1 MCPGKIYLVGKIMSS
16 INIDLIIANM
26 TRIIREL
33 KENESVCGEA
43 HSSFR
48 INQLYEELL
57 NLKSELN
64 RYESYL
70 EKYRYISLEYNGSV
84 V

>member
-26 TRIIREL
+26 TRIIEEL
-33 KENESVCGEA
+33 KINKSVCGKA
-43 HSSFR
+43 YPSFR
-48 INQLYEELL
+48 INQLHEELL

-64 RYESYL
+64 RSESCL
-70 EKYRYISLEYNGSV
+70 EEYRYISLEFHGSV

>member
-1 MCPGKIYLVGKIMSS
+1 MCPGEIYLVGKIMSS

-26 TRIIREL
+26 TRIIEEL
-33 KENESVCGEA
+33 KENESVCGKA

-48 INQLYEELL
+48 INQLYEELS
-57 NLKSELN
+57 NLKLELN
-64 RYESYL
+64 RSESCL
-70 EKYRYISLEYNGSV
+70 EKYRYISLECNGSV

>member
-26 TRIIREL
+26 TRIIEEL
-33 KENESVCGEA
+33 KVNESA
-43 HSSFR
+43 YPSFR
-48 INQLYEELL
+48 INQLHEELL

-64 RYESYL
+64 RSESCL
-70 EKYRYISLEYNGSV
+70 EEYRYIYL
-84 V
+84 